1 MKRAF
6 LMTCLAA
13 APLATAHAD
22 DFSIKPLLDAR
33 LRYERSNQEGVAL
46 DAHAVTLRARFGV
59 EAKYK
64 WISALVEG
72 EGTVAP
78 LEKYF
83 SGFNGKTDRP
93 IIADPE
99 NIELNRAQVQVT
111 AAPKTTI
118 TLGRQRINL
127 DDQRFVGSVGWRQNE
142 QTFDSARIE
151 WSGVKNLKVD
161 LTYAWNVRTIWGIDG
176 RGARPQ
182 GIDGD
187 DVFSN
192 VSYKTPYGTLT
203 GFAYVVD
210 EENAAVVR
218 NSSKTFGAR
227 FAGAYSVAKTVKL
240 NYALSYARQTDAG
253 RNPND
258 YKADYYLIEGGTDVG
273 AYKLGAGYEVL
284 GADTGVAQTS
294 FQTPLATL
302 HKFQGTADV
311 FLVTPPNGLRDV
323 YGSAGYSWKKVGPFA
338 NLNLSAAYHNFRSD
352 RADQRYGDELDLQ
365 ATAKFG
371 KFGLLAKYAT
381 YDGAAAAP
389 TASLRR
395 DLRKLWFS
403 IEYQL

>member
-1 MKRAF
+1 MKRAV
-6 LMTCLAA
+6 LTPCLAA
-13 APLATAHAD
+13 APLATAQAD

-33 LRYERSNQEGVAL
+33 LRYERSNQEGVAR
-46 DAHAVTLRARFGV
+46 DAHAVTLRARFGA

-64 WISALVEG
+64 WIPALVEG

-83 SGFNGKTDRP
+83 SGVNGKADRP

-99 NIELNRAQVQVT
+99 NIELNRAQVQIT
-111 AAPKTTI
+111 ALPKTAI

-151 WSGVKNLKVD
+151 WSGVENLKVD

-176 RGARPQ
+176 RDGRPQ

-187 DVFSN
+187 NVFAN
-192 VSYKTPYGTLT
+192 ISYKTPFGTLT

-210 EENAAVVR
+210 AENAAVVR
-218 NSSKTFGAR
+218 NASKTFGAR
-227 FAGAYSVAKTVKL
+227 FVGAYPVAKAFKL
-240 NYALSYARQTDAG
+240 NYAASYASQTDSG

-258 YKADYYLIEGGTDVG
+258 YQADYYLVEGGADIG
-273 AYKLGAGYEVL
+273 AFKLGAGYEVL
-284 GADTGVAQTS
+284 GADNGVAQTS

-302 HKFQGTADV
+302 HKFHGTADV
-311 FLVTPPNGLRDV
+311 FLVTPPNGIRDV
-323 YGSAGYSWKKVGPFA
+323 YGSAGYGWKQAGPFA
-338 NLNLSAAYHNFRSD
+338 NLSLNATYHNFRSD

-365 ATAKFG
+365 ATAKIG

-381 YDGAAAAP
+381 YDGAALAP
-389 TASLRR
+389 TPALQR